1 MAALLQAPGKEKR
14 LERRNKMM
22 LILGYDAATRVGELI
37 SLKVEDLHLDA
48 ETPFATAHFYTHSF
62 FFLLW
67 CIK

>member
-48 ETPFATAHFYTHSF
+48 ETPLLLPFYTHSF
-62 FFLLW
+62 SFY
-67 CIK
+67 CVYK